1 MIFPGLRKLG
11 NELNFENNGTYIYGF
26 LNNTFVMFS
35 DGTNQKIVT
44 FKFSIKLDED
54 DKKKILFWKKKG
66 YAKYIEFLENQTFD
80 VSIIFTEYFIP
91 FKISKIK
98 EVIEDIT
105 DYMKNKYSNLMPKCC
120 GDNCISNLG
129 FNTNPKNGRVKGLNE
144 VSLDRTYSG
153 LSVYDIEGIPIP
165 LCPSCVNKLENLI
178 ETEKEDFEQ
187 QQNNYLQG
195 TLLAILF
202 SIPGIFV
209 TFIFLLLGR
218 IAAISGLVYFFLA
231 QKGYMWA
238 KGKMNKIGI
247 IIISLVSLLYTA
259 IGMYVSYIAIIV
271 KELFSYPD
279 MKGFSIIELIKITLM
294 SLNEPEI
301 KKELLSN
308 IYLSLFV
315 CGIFI
320 VIKMF
325 ETFKENK
332 KSIIK
337 KIDES

>member
-1 MIFPGLRKLG
+1 MIYPGLKKLG
-11 NELNFENNGTYIYGF
+11 NELNFKNNGTYVYGF
-26 LNNTFVMFS
+26 INNTYVIFS
-35 DGTNQKIVT
+35 DGKNQKNVSFRFPT
-44 FKFSIKLDED
+44 NLDED
-54 DKKKILFWKKKG
+54 DKKKILSWQKKG
-66 YAKYIEFLENQTFD
+66 YAKKIEFFTDQSFD
-80 VSIIFTEYFIP
+80 VYMVFTEYFIP
-91 FKISKIK
+91 FNVSKIK

-105 DYMKNKYSNLMPKCC
+105 NYIHQKYSDKKPKCC
-120 GDNCISNLG
+120 VDNC
-129 FNTNPKNGRVKGLNE
+129 
-144 VSLDRTYSG
+144 
-153 LSVYDIEGIPIP
+153 LSDYELSIIDLEGIPFP
-165 LCPSCVNKLENLI
+165 MCSACVKKI
-178 ETEKEDFEQ
+178 EFSIEQ
-187 QQNNYLQG
+187 EYEEFNQQPNNYLQG
-195 TLLAILF
+195 AIGSFLF
-202 SIPGIFV
+202 SIPGILI
-209 TFIFLLLGR
+209 TFIFFLLGR
-218 IAAISGLVYFFLA
+218 ITAISGLVYFFLA

-247 IIISLVSLLYTA
+247 IIISLISLFYTA

>member
-1 MIFPGLRKLG
+1 M
-11 NELNFENNGTYIYGF
+11 
-26 LNNTFVMFS
+26 
-35 DGTNQKIVT
+35 
-44 FKFSIKLDED
+44 
-54 DKKKILFWKKKG
+54 
-66 YAKYIEFLENQTFD
+66 QTTRLTGGAD
-80 VSIIFTEYFIP
+80 
-91 FKISKIK
+91 
-98 EVIEDIT
+98 
-105 DYMKNKYSNLMPKCC
+105 
-120 GDNCISNLG
+120 
-129 FNTNPKNGRVKGLNE
+129 
-144 VSLDRTYSG
+144 SG

>member
-35 DGTNQKIVT
+35 DGANQKIVT
-44 FKFSIKLDED
+44 FKFSTKLDED

-66 YAKYIEFLENQTFD
+66 YAKSIEFLENQTFD

-105 DYMKNKYSNLMPKCC
+105 DYMKNKYSNSMPKCC
-120 GDNCISNLG
+120 GDNCISNS
-129 FNTNPKNGRVKGLNE
+129 K
-144 VSLDRTYSG
+144 

-165 LCPSCVNKLENLI
+165 LCPSCANKLENLI

-187 QQNNYLQG
+187 QPNNYLQG

-209 TFIFLLLGR
+209 TFIFLLLGK

-271 KELFSYPD
+271 KELFNYPD

-294 SLNEPEI
+294 SLKEPEI

-332 KSIIK
+332 KSNIK

>member
-35 DGTNQKIVT
+35 DGANQKIVT
-44 FKFSIKLDED
+44 FKFSTKLDED

-129 FNTNPKNGRVKGLNE
+129 FNTNPKNGRVKALNE

-165 LCPSCVNKLENLI
+165 LCPSCANKLENLI

-187 QQNNYLQG
+187 QPNNYLQG

-218 IAAISGLVYFFLA
+218 IAAISGFAYFFLA

-247 IIISLVSLLYTA
+247 IIISLISLLYTV

-308 IYLSLFV
+308 IYLSLYV